1 MKVDTLSCSRPKPN
15 LTLKALRNNGTFTEG
30 PTGSGGDG
38 HTNLAEQIVLII
50 ACEHLALSL
59 HSSCYSFKATSNPSK
74 LVANNSKLRNQSSR
88 AVGSPPP
95 QHLPPLSL
103 KGAGFLCTANL
114 IRLKRRWNKMLW
126 RFSSTPCLG
135 SDLAWPRSSCLP
147 FLLAPYTPEVLSE
160 GNELQEQAK
169 FSLSRPGCAA
179 GVFPEFFFHLLVLP
193 NAALL
198 SHHLGCFLLPPA
210 ELGSWTCVIVGCSSS
225 PMSSV
230 RTGIVSPSGAPVP
243 GIGQATGLH

>member
-1 MKVDTLSCSRPKPN
+1 MKVDTLSWSRPKLN

-30 PTGSGGDG
+30 LTGSGGDG

-74 LVANNSKLRNQSSR
+74 PVANNSKLRNQSSR
-88 AVGSPPP
+88 AVRSLPP

-114 IRLKRRWNKMLW
+114 IRLKKRWNKMLW

-147 FLLAPYTPEVLSE
+147 LLLAPYNHKYWVKEM
-160 GNELQEQAK
+160 N
-169 FSLSRPGCAA
+169 SRNKPSSPCLDLD
-179 GVFPEFFFHLLVLP
+179 VLLVFSQ
-193 NAALL
+193 N
-198 SHHLGCFLLPPA
+198 
-210 ELGSWTCVIVGCSSS
+210 SSS
-225 PMSSV
+225 ICLFFWMPLCCPIIWDVFSYPQLS
-230 RTGIVSPSGAPVP
+230 
-243 GIGQATGLH
+243 